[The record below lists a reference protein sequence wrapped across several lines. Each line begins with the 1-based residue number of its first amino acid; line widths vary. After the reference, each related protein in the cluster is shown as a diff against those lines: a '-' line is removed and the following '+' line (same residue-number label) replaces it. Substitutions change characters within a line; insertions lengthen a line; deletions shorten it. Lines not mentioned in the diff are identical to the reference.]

1 MSQEVIGGEQML
13 SGYQL
18 WPIKKVK
25 PNPDQPRQTNI
36 KDPSYRE
43 DMEALKD
50 SIEAIGQLIPIL
62 VSQPDKKGC
71 VKIIDGERRWTALNE
86 LNSEKRIADN
96 LGTIKIIFEIVDD
109 ENELECF
116 LLSFG
121 ANCCRLDMPPIDI
134 AKAIRKLQKV
144 GYTVDQIARITGKSI
159 HWVYNML
166 KYLKLDETMMAKLNE
181 GEINP
186 QIAMALASFKPEFQ
200 PQVLTDLQKVID
212 KKGRALTQA
221 ELSLSIAQIAK
232 NRKIK
237 PSRSKKGKA
246 QQPFEVLVM
255 RRAGNSAKNLNEL
268 LVKIA
273 DLAVEEIDNSG
284 GQNIITLDQELAK
297 LQKLLKQIRA
307 KLDRVM

>member
-1 MSQEVIGGEQML
+1 MSKEIIGSEQML

-18 WPIKKVK
+18 WPLKRVK
-25 PNPDQPRQTNI
+25 RNPDQPRQTNI

-62 VSQPDKKGC
+62 VSQPDKQDC
-71 VKIIDGERRWTALNE
+71 VKIIDGERRWTALKE
-86 LNSEKRIADN
+86 LNSENRITANPD
-96 LGTIKIIFEIVDD
+96 TIKIIFEIVEDD
-109 ENELECF
+109 NELECF

-121 ANCCRLDMPPIDI
+121 ANCCRLDMSPIDI

-166 KYLKLDETMMAKLNE
+166 KYLKLDETMMDKLNE

-221 ELSLSIAQIAK
+221 ELSLAIAQISK

-255 RRAGNSAKNLNEL
+255 RRAGNTAKNLNEFL
-268 LVKIA
+268 EQIVEFSA
-273 DLAVEEIDNSG
+273 EEIDNSG
-284 GQNIITLDQELAK
+284 GKNIIALDQELAK
-297 LQKLLKQIRA
+297 LQKILKQIIS
-307 KLDRVM
+307 KLDRAM